1 MIGFYYGTSIP
12 GTGAEE
18 GIYFVKDSNNKY
30 SIYTKRDKNSAAE
43 LYGETNE
50 LTSKN
55 LDDLWT
61 RIGENFVAKTFTV
74 AGLSMEENISLN
86 DMRTALEL
94 QGLAYQNEATGTL
107 TDYVTEVVGAN
118 YTPTGT
124 VEVILGYG
132 QTATVISKGNYTP
145 KGSVQGSATAKGSV
159 SLQKDTNGFAVSGSV
174 SAPNITIVPS
184 TETIKQITGVGT
196 LPSYTPAQ
204 YTAPSLSSG
213 SSSFATEGVTA
224 SIDGTVLKLV
234 PAATAS
240 AISSVS
246 LDKGSYTAAT
256 FNPGTLPTIDE
267 ELSVVTGIDS
277 ASASQPVFTGDK
289 ISATFT
295 GQSSN
300 ISATFAGTEEEIQV
314 SGTYNQAEVESA
326 TFEGAAATIKPG
338 LKKENKAVTVQ

>member
-1 MIGFYYGTSIP
+1 MIGFYYGTSVP
-12 GTGAEE
+12 GKGAGE

-30 SIYTKRDKNSAAE
+30 SIYTKRDEDSAAE

-74 AGLSMEENISLN
+74 AGLSMEKNITLS
-86 DMRTALEL
+86 DMRSALEL
-94 QGLAYQNEATGTL
+94 QNLAYKSEATGTL
-107 TDYVTEVVGAN
+107 TDYVTEVEGAS

-124 VEVILGYG
+124 IEVILGYG
-132 QTATVISKGNYTP
+132 QTATVISKGNYIP
-145 KGSVQGSATAKGSV
+145 KGSISGSVTAKGNV

-174 SAPNITIVPS
+174 SAPSLTIVPN
-184 TETIKQITGVGT
+184 TEKIRQITGVGT

-213 SSSFATEGVTA
+213 SGSFATEGVTA
-224 SIDGTVLKLV
+224 SIEGSVLKLV
-234 PAATAS
+234 PAATAN

-246 LDKGSYTAAT
+246 LNEGSYTAAT
-256 FNPGTLPTIDE
+256 FNPGTLPTSSEI
-267 ELSVVTGIDS
+267 SVMTGIDS
-277 ASASQPVFTGDK
+277 AIASQPTFTGDK

-295 GQSSN
+295 GESSD
-300 ISATFAGTEEEIQV
+300 ISATFTGTEEEIQV
-314 SGTYNQAEVESA
+314 SGTYNQAEVKSA

>member
-12 GTGAEE
+12 GSGAGE

-74 AGLSMEENISLN
+74 AGLSMEENITLS
-86 DMRTALEL
+86 DMRSALEL
-94 QGLAYQNEATGTL
+94 QNLAYKSEATGTL
-107 TDYVTEVVGAN
+107 TDYVTEVQGAS

-132 QTATVISKGNYTP
+132 QTATVISKGSYTP
-145 KGSVQGSATAKGSV
+145 KGSVSGSTTAKGSV
-159 SLQKDTNGFAVSGSV
+159 SLERDADGFAISGSV
-174 SAPNITIVPS
+174 SAPNLTIVPS
-184 TETIKQITGVGT
+184 TEKIKQITGVGT

-213 SSSFATEGVTA
+213 SGSFATEGVTA
-224 SIDGTVLKLV
+224 SIDGAVLKLV
-234 PAATAS
+234 PAATAN

-246 LDKGSYTAAT
+246 LNEGSYTAAT
-256 FNPGTLPTIDE
+256 FNPGALPT
-267 ELSVVTGIDS
+267 LSEFSVMTGIDS
-277 ASASQPVFTGDK
+277 AIASQPTFTGDR

-295 GQSSN
+295 GESSN
-300 ISATFAGTEEEIQV
+300 ISAIFTGTEEEIQV
-314 SGTYNQAEVESA
+314 SGAYNQAEVESA
-326 TFEGAAATIKPG
+326 TFEGATATIKPV
-338 LKKENKAVTVQ
+338 LKKESKAVTVQ